1 MLNEPLIE
9 ILIEIFTKCY
19 KFILRQIINGF
30 EWRLCSFHKI
40 NGLIIWLMFGQGAQ
54 MIFFKHVLEF
64 LTLKRSF
71 MRM

>member
-1 MLNEPLIE
+1 
-9 ILIEIFTKCY
+9 
-19 KFILRQIINGF
+19 LRQIINGF